1 MTGWLA
7 RVNPLVLLWVGFAAL
22 AGSFAIRS
30 LPIAT
35 VTIGAYLLAALLFA
49 PRPKYVLVC
58 LVFAAIAASTVVYST
73 WRLGGRDFEEALT
86 AGLRIVVL
94 AWPGS
99 VAAGFID
106 PARLGD
112 YLAQSLRLPARG
124 VAAFSASLQGF
135 AGLAQTWETLTRTRR
150 ARGVGPGPNPIAL
163 VRYTGELTF
172 ALLVH
177 AMRDATRVSIA
188 MDARGFESAA
198 SRSWLESA
206 TWTKCDLAGFAV
218 ASLLGALPVVMF
230 ALGG

>member
-22 AGSFAIRS
+22 AGSFAVRT
-30 LPIAT
+30 LPIAVAT
-35 VTIGAYLLAALLFA
+35 VGAYVLAALLFT
-49 PRPKYVLVC
+49 PRPKYVLIC
-58 LVFAAIAASTVVYST
+58 LAFAVLAASTVVYST
-73 WRLGGRDFEEALT
+73 WRLGGRDLEMAVT

-124 VAAFSASLQGF
+124 VAAFSASLQRF

-150 ARGVGPGPNPIAL
+150 ARGVGPGASPVGL

-188 MDARGFESAA
+188 MDARGFASAG
-198 SRSWLESA
+198 SRTWLEPA
-206 TWTKCDLAGFAV
+206 TWAKGDVAGLAI
-218 ASLLGALPVVMF
+218 ASTLGALPVVLF
-230 ALGG
+230 FLGW